1 MGVGDMNSQ
10 LVEKIKLKYSP
21 VAILFSNEKPKE
33 AMQFQEGK
41 RACVIAL
48 LTAVTKGK
56 TAVFDRKTAGCVGG
70 MAGICFGNQ
79 YHLMPGGIDYFL
91 STGRGEGYP
100 AGEGYIKTPELAKAF
115 VDSLP
120 YTDIEAEYVIFKP
133 LKEVDCA
140 AEKPA
145 LVCMYANPDQLSAL
159 VVLAN
164 YDRETNDNVVIPFA
178 AGCQSI
184 CLLPYA
190 QGKKSLPK
198 AVIGMTDITA
208 RPIVPAETLSFTV
221 PFEMF
226 QEMEKNSAGSF
237 LDKEDWGKIAKR
249 I

>member
-1 MGVGDMNSQ
+1 MYSQ
-10 LVEKIKLKYSP
+10 LVEKLKLKYYP
-21 VAILFSNEKPKE
+21 VAIIFSNEKAEE

-48 LTAVTKGK
+48 LTAATKGK

-70 MAGICFGNQ
+70 MAGLCFGNQ
-79 YHLMPGGIDYFL
+79 YHLMPGGIEYFL

-100 AGEGYIKTPELAKAF
+100 PGEGYIKTPELAKTF

-120 YTDIEAEYVIFKP
+120 YKDIEAEYVIFKP
-133 LKEVDCA
+133 LKDVDCEV
-140 AEKPA
+140 EKPV
-145 LVCMYANPDQLSAL
+145 LICMYANPDQLSAL

-164 YDRETNDNVVIPFA
+164 YDRETNDNVMVPFA
-178 AGCQSI
+178 SGCQSI
-184 CLLPYA
+184 CLLPYE
-190 QGKKSLPK
+190 QREKSLPK

-221 PFEMF
+221 PFKMF
-226 QEMEKNSAGSF
+226 QEMEKNSAESF
-237 LDKEDWGKIAKR
+237 LDKEDWKKIAKR